1 VVGDQLIEEDPNV
14 PKGYVI
20 ITEDI
25 HDPEGM
31 EAYGKMAA
39 SSIGEHR
46 PTPLVVDENVE
57 VLEGEWPGNR
67 TIILEFE
74 SVEQAHEWYESA
86 GYQAALPLRQA
97 AANCNAVMV
106 SGFAPPPAQTA
117 AT

>member
-1 VVGDQLIEEDPNV
+1 M

-20 ITEDI
+20 ITEAI

-31 EAYGKMAA
+31 EAYSKVAA

-67 TIILEFE
+67 TIVLEFE
-74 SVEQAHEWYESA
+74 SVDKAREWYDSD
-86 GYQAALPLRQA
+86 GYQAARPLRQA
-97 AANCNAVMV
+97 AAHCNAVMV
-106 SGFAPPPAQTA
+106 SGLCPRQPRGHN
-117 AT
+117 